1 MTIKLV
7 GTTSP
12 ASDVTDLAND
22 VADLDDALAARFEKL
37 EAALAKVKDDTDGAL
52 LMLEGRIHAIES
64 VNAVAHELPEKPAKK
79 AKP

>member
-7 GTTSP
+7 GTSGP
-12 ASDVTDLAND
+12 S
-22 VADLDDALAARFEKL
+22 AAFAELTELVNKIK
-37 EAALAKVKDDTDGAL
+37 ADTDGAL

-79 AKP
+79 AKSS